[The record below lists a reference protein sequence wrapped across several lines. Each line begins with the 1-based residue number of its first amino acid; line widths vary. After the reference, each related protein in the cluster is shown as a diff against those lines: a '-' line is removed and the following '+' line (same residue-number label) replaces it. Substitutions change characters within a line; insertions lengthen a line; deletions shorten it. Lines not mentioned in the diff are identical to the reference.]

1 MPYNDVYRAYY
12 WGAVVHNAIFLETEE
27 DGSGEIYHVT
37 GSVAEGYTYEMI
49 PSKNPARS
57 NRFSGMPFLGHLKRN
72 KKQKFVDI
80 CEQTPPPGAMQVSSR
95 IRSSAG
101 SIIQYRN
108 CVTWVEEVLAALK
121 NERILS

>member
-80 CEQTPPPGAMQVSSR
+80 CEQIPAPGPREIHSITGPVREYRGCR
-95 IRSSAG
+95 I
-101 SIIQYRN
+101 
-108 CVTWVEEVLAALK
+108 WVDEVVAALRR
-121 NERILS
+121 ERVLS

>member
-72 KKQKFVDI
+72 KKTEI
-80 CEQTPPPGAMQVSSR
+80 CRHMRADPCPRAHANTQHHWPTNR
-95 IRSSAG
+95 I
-101 SIIQYRN
+101 
-108 CVTWVEEVLAALK
+108 
-121 NERILS
+121 